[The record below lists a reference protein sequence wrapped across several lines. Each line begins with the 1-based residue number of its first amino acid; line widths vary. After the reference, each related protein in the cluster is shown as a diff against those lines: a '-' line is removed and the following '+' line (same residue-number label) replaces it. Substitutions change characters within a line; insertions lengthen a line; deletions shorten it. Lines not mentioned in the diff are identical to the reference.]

1 MIRLKLCVTYPGL
14 FVIKDQVADFFPFDP
29 ERDPKKAA
37 KALLKIRKGEKIGVL
52 DQLLETFEGG
62 KLLLGSKLLLST
74 LREHYPETN
83 FQVLTDWEK
92 LNEIRSAVSELL
104 EEVFDNR
111 EEYVL
116 FVNKVSRVIARE
128 KVSKAGEKRD
138 LIISETITII
148 EELEKMVNNL
158 VSHLKDFYGYYFPE
172 LADIVKDNEIYLK
185 ITTIGK
191 KEDMT
196 KEKLENITNDQELIR
211 KLLREKE
218 ISLKARFKDSTIH
231 MVQEIAQK
239 ALALSSLRRFLLNR
253 LEQLMKEE
261 APNIT
266 AIIGS
271 KIGAKLIK
279 EIGGL
284 KKMAE
289 SPSSTIQVIGAE
301 KALFRALRGKG
312 SPPKHGIIF
321 QDPRI
326 HNAPEDQ
333 RGKIARA
340 IANKLAIA
348 ARVDYFGERKISE
361 RLNRELGERIKEI
374 KRGG

>member
-196 KEKLENITNDQELIR
+196 KERLENITNDQELIR